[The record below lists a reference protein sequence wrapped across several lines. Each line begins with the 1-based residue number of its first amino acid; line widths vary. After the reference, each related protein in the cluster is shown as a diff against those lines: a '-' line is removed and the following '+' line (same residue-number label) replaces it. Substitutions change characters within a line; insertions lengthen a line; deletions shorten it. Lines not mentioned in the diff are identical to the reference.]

1 MRLLQT
7 GPRRKQRCRGSGM
20 AARTVG
26 VFGAIVGAI
35 VAGLR
40 DIAAALMHVLVVPNR
55 HIPSVNEVTGADEDA
70 LGRLV
75 SVARR
80 LAHEK
85 GVQASGYRL
94 VINTGPDARQSVFHV
109 HLHLMGGERLFVRPF
124 QSQPGL

>member
-1 MRLLQT
+1 MEECVFCQIAKRERQ
-7 GPRRKQRCRGSGM
+7 
-20 AARTVG
+20 AAVLYQDELVTA
-26 VFGAIVGAI
+26 FED
-35 VAGLR
+35 LHP
-40 DIAAALMHVLVVPNR
+40 IAPVHFLVVPNR

-94 VINTGPDARQSVFHV
+94 VINTGPDAGQSVFHL
-109 HLHLMGGERLFVRPF
+109 HLHVIGGRKMPF
-124 QSQPGL
+124 RFEDGTHLR

>member
-1 MRLLQT
+1 VEECVFCQIAKRERQ
-7 GPRRKQRCRGSGM
+7 
-20 AARTVG
+20 AAVLYQDELVTA
-26 VFGAIVGAI
+26 FED
-35 VAGLR
+35 LHP
-40 DIAAALMHVLVVPNR
+40 IAPVHFLVVPNR

-94 VINTGPDARQSVFHV
+94 VINTGPDAGQSVFHL
-109 HLHLMGGERLFVRPF
+109 HLHVIGGRKMPF
-124 QSQPGL
+124 RFKDGAHLR